1 MRAGPSFSLKSLGAT
16 QLVLAGLLLFA
27 PVAIGESARAAEDEI
42 QVPSDDIEPPAQ
54 IAPDDAEAPSGD
66 EIIEPKVLDRSF
78 MRPELK
84 SGSEDAPA
92 PQSAEESKQDKLGP
106 PAEADLPLPTPV
118 ERPKVLGEL
127 YEQLAKAQDAEAAA
141 PISQAIEN
149 LWRTTGSATVD
160 LLMSRAERFTKES
173 DFDLALAILDATVD
187 MAPDEAEVWYL
198 RAKVHY
204 RQTQYDVALADLKRA
219 LDHDPKHYRAL
230 EDLGLVLEA
239 LGTKKEAL
247 EAYRQALK
255 VNPFL
260 GDAHQAVEF
269 LSREVGG
276 RDI

>member
-1 MRAGPSFSLKSLGAT
+1 MRAGPSVCLKLVGVTPLLVVGLAFGFTAALG
-16 QLVLAGLLLFA
+16 V
-27 PVAIGESARAAEDEI
+27 PARAADWSIQAQADVEQPAEAAPGDDET
-42 QVPSDDIEPPAQ
+42 PLE
-54 IAPDDAEAPSGD
+54 DDA
-66 EIIEPKVLDRSF
+66 IEPKVLDRSF

-84 SGSEDAPA
+84 SGGEDAPP

-106 PAEADLPLPTPV
+106 PAEAELPLPSPV
-118 ERPKVLGEL
+118 ERPKMLGEL
-127 YEQLAKAQDAEAAA
+127 YEQLGKAHDAEEAA
-141 PISQAIEN
+141 PIAQAIEN

-160 LLMSRAERFTKES
+160 LLMSRAARFTKES
-173 DFDLALAILDATVD
+173 DLDLALEILDATAD

-204 RQTQYDVALADLKRA
+204 RQKQYDLALADLRRA
-219 LDHDPKHYRAL
+219 LERDPKHYRAL

-239 LGTKKEAL
+239 LGTKTEAL

-255 VNPFL
+255 INPFL

>member
-1 MRAGPSFSLKSLGAT
+1 MRNGPSFCLKSLGAT
-16 QLVLAGLLLFA
+16 QLLLAGLLFV
-27 PVAIGESARAAEDEI
+27 PVLTGGVARAAEDEI
-42 QVPSDDIEPPAQ
+42 QAPSDDIESPEQ
-54 IAPDDAEAPSGD
+54 IAPDDAEAPSED
-66 EIIEPKVLDRSF
+66 EMIEPKVLDRSF

-84 SGSEDAPA
+84 SGGEGAPP
-92 PQSAEESKQDKLGP
+92 PQSTEESKQDKLGP
-106 PAEADLPLPTPV
+106 PAEPDLPLPAPV
-118 ERPKVLGEL
+118 DRPKALDKL
-127 YEQLAKAQDAEAAA
+127 YEQLGKTHDAETAA
-141 PISQAIEN
+141 PIAQAIEN

-173 DFDLALAILDATVD
+173 DLDLALEILDATAD

-204 RQTQYDVALADLKRA
+204 QQRRYELALADLKRA
-219 LDHDPKHYRAL
+219 LERDPRHYRAL

-255 VNPFL
+255 INPFL

-269 LSREVGG
+269 LSREVGD

>member
-1 MRAGPSFSLKSLGAT
+1 MRAGRSVCLKLVGAAP
-16 QLVLAGLLLFA
+16 LLAVGLAFA
-27 PVAIGESARAAEDEI
+27 VMTGFGAAAWAAGAIVVAQAEAE
-42 QVPSDDIEPPAQ
+42 QPAEVP
-54 IAPDDAEAPSGD
+54 PDDDDTLLEDDA
-66 EIIEPKVLDRSF
+66 IEPKVLNRSF

-84 SGSEDAPA
+84 SGSEDAPP

-106 PAEADLPLPTPV
+106 PAEADLPLPSPV
-118 ERPKVLGEL
+118 ERPKMLGEL
-127 YEQLAKAQDAEAAA
+127 YEQLGKAHDAEEAA
-141 PISQAIEN
+141 PIAQAIEN

-160 LLMSRAERFTKES
+160 LLMSRAARFTKES
-173 DFDLALAILDATVD
+173 DLDLALEILDATAD
-187 MAPDEAEVWYL
+187 MAPGEAEVWYL

-204 RQTQYDVALADLKRA
+204 RQKQYDQALADLRRA
-219 LDHDPKHYRAL
+219 LDRDPKHYRAL
-230 EDLGLVLEA
+230 EDLGLVFEA

-255 VNPFL
+255 INPFL

>member
-1 MRAGPSFSLKSLGAT
+1 MRTGPSFFLKSLGAT
-16 QLVLAGLLLFA
+16 QLLLAGLLFA
-27 PVAIGESARAAEDEI
+27 PVLMGGAARAAEDEI
-42 QVPSDDIEPPAQ
+42 QAPSDDIEPPTQ
-54 IAPDDAEAPSGD
+54 IAPDDAEAPSED
-66 EIIEPKVLDRSF
+66 EMIEPKVLDRSF

-84 SGSEDAPA
+84 SGGEGAPP
-92 PQSAEESKQDKLGP
+92 PQSAGESKQDKLGP
-106 PAEADLPLPTPV
+106 PAEAEVPLPTPV
-118 ERPKVLGEL
+118 DRPKALGEL
-127 YEQLAKAQDAEAAA
+127 YQQLGAAQDAEAAA
-141 PISQAIEN
+141 PIAQAIEN

-160 LLMSRAERFTKES
+160 LLMSRAERFTKDS
-173 DFDLALAILDATVD
+173 DLDLALEILDATAD

-204 RQTQYDVALADLKRA
+204 QQRRYELALSDLKRA
-219 LDHDPKHYRAL
+219 LERDPKHYRAL

-255 VNPFL
+255 INPFL

-269 LSREVGG
+269 LSREVGD